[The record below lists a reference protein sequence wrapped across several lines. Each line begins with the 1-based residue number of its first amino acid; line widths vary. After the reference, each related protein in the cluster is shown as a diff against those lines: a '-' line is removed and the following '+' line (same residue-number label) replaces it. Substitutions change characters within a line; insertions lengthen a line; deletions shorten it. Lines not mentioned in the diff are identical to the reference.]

1 MKNSGQIWITR
12 RLDDIIGTVEEA
24 AGDIDTRDYPN
35 FQSWMMDVFDSALNR
50 LHDESYQSESNFL
63 DKYSGILSA
72 MEDMFKDQLE
82 DFYLS
87 EKDNE
92 VINESSEIPIRLLRR
107 GVEIEKIGDIIEY
120 QTEIQYPCDFED
132 EDDYADFCIFEGIH
146 FYYCD
151 EGYCDEDEET
161 EDYEGP
167 SESMIEI
174 RDEVE
179 NYMEEKYHDYLVGI
193 YNEEDCE

>member
-1 MKNSGQIWITR
+1 MNSGQIWITR

-82 DFYLS
+82 DFYLL
-87 EKDNE
+87 EKDND

-107 GVEIEKIGDIIEY
+107 GVELEKIGDIVEY
-120 QTEIQYPCDFED
+120 QTEIQDPCDFED
-132 EDDYADFCIFEGIH
+132 EEDYSDFCILQGIH

-151 EGYCDEDEET
+151 EGYCDEDEDT

-167 SESMIEI
+167 SPAMVEV

-179 NYMEEKYHDYLVGI
+179 QYIYDKYYDYLVGL
-193 YNEEDCE
+193 YNDADC

>member
-1 MKNSGQIWITR
+1 MNSGQIWITR

-87 EKDNE
+87 EKNNE

-107 GVEIEKIGDIIEY
+107 GVELEKIGDIVEY
-120 QTEIQYPCDFED
+120 QTEIQDPCDFED
-132 EDDYADFCIFEGIH
+132 EEDYSDFCILQGIH

-151 EGYCDEDEET
+151 EGYCDEDEDT

-167 SESMIEI
+167 SPAMVEV

-179 NYMEEKYHDYLVGI
+179 QYIYDKYYDYLVGL
-193 YNEEDCE
+193 YNDADC

>member
-1 MKNSGQIWITR
+1 MNSGQIWITR
-12 RLDDIIGTVEEA
+12 RLDDIIGNVEEA

-107 GVEIEKIGDIIEY
+107 GVELEKIGDIVEY
-120 QTEIQYPCDFED
+120 QTEIQDPCDFED
-132 EDDYADFCIFEGIH
+132 EEDYSDFCILQGIH

-151 EGYCDEDEET
+151 EGYCDEDEDT

-167 SESMIEI
+167 SPAMVEV

-179 NYMEEKYHDYLVGI
+179 QYIYDKYYDYLVGL
-193 YNEEDCE
+193 YNEGDC

>member
-1 MKNSGQIWITR
+1 MTSGQIWVTR
-12 RLDDIIGTVEEA
+12 RLDDIIETVEEA
-24 AGDIDTRDYPN
+24 AGDIDTADYPN

-63 DKYSGILSA
+63 DKYSGVLSA

-87 EKDNE
+87 EKDNDI
-92 VINESSEIPIRLLRR
+92 INESSEIPIRLLRR
-107 GVEIEKIGDIIEY
+107 GVELEKIGDIVEY
-120 QTEIQYPCDFED
+120 QTEINNPCDFED
-132 EDDYADFCIFEGIH
+132 EEDYSDFCILQGIH

-151 EGYCDEDEET
+151 EGYCDEDEDT

-167 SESMIEI
+167 SPAMVEV
-174 RDEVE
+174 RNEVE
-179 NYMEEKYHDYLVGI
+179 QYIYDKYYDYLVGL
-193 YNEEDCE
+193 YNDADC

>member
-24 AGDIDTRDYPN
+24 AGDIDTKDYPN

-107 GVEIEKIGDIIEY
+107 GVELEKIGDIVEY
-120 QTEIQYPCDFED
+120 QTEIQDPCDFED
-132 EDDYADFCIFEGIH
+132 EEDYSDFCILQGIH

-151 EGYCDEDEET
+151 EGYCDEDEDT

-167 SESMIEI
+167 SPAMVEV

-179 NYMEEKYHDYLVGI
+179 QYIYDKYYDYLVGL
-193 YNEEDCE
+193 YNEGGC

>member
-1 MKNSGQIWITR
+1 MTTGQLWVAR

-63 DKYSGILSA
+63 DKYSGVLSA

-87 EKDNE
+87 EKDNDI
-92 VINESSEIPIRLLRR
+92 INESSEIPIRLLRR
-107 GVEIEKIGDIIEY
+107 GVELEKIGDIVEY
-120 QTEIQYPCDFED
+120 QTEINNPCDFED
-132 EDDYADFCIFEGIH
+132 EEDYSDFCILQGIH

-151 EGYCDEDEET
+151 EGYCDEDEDT

-167 SESMIEI
+167 SPAMVEV
-174 RDEVE
+174 RNEVE
-179 NYMEEKYHDYLVGI
+179 QYIYDKYYDYLVGL
-193 YNEEDCE
+193 YNDSDC

>member
-1 MKNSGQIWITR
+1 MMTPGQVWVTR

-24 AGDIDTRDYPN
+24 AGDIDTADYPN

-87 EKDNE
+87 EKDND

-107 GVEIEKIGDIIEY
+107 GVELEKIGDIVEY
-120 QTEIQYPCDFED
+120 QTEIQDPCDFED
-132 EDDYADFCIFEGIH
+132 EEDYSDFCILQGIH

-151 EGYCDEDEET
+151 EGYCDEDEDT

-167 SESMIEI
+167 SPAMVEV

-179 NYMEEKYHDYLVGI
+179 QYIYDKYYDYLVGL
-193 YNEEDCE
+193 YNDKDC

>member
-1 MKNSGQIWITR
+1 
-12 RLDDIIGTVEEA
+12 
-24 AGDIDTRDYPN
+24 
-35 FQSWMMDVFDSALNR
+35 MDVFDSALNR
-50 LHDESYQSESNFL
+50 LNDESYQSESNYL
-63 DKYSGILSA
+63 DKYGSVLSA

-92 VINESSEIPIRLLRR
+92 IMNESSETPIRLLRR
-107 GVEIEKIGDIIEY
+107 RVELEKIGDIIEY
-120 QTEIQYPCDFED
+120 QTEIQDPCDFED
-132 EDDYADFCIFEGIH
+132 EDDYADFCILQGIH

-179 NYMEEKYHDYLVGI
+179 NYMEEKFHDYLVGI
-193 YNEEDCE
+193 YNDGDC

>member
-1 MKNSGQIWITR
+1 MNSGQIWITR

-50 LHDESYQSESNFL
+50 LHDESYQSESNYL
-63 DKYSGILSA
+63 DKYASVLSA

-92 VINESSEIPIRLLRR
+92 IMNESSETPIRLLRR
-107 GVEIEKIGDIIEY
+107 RVELEKIGDIIEY
-120 QTEIQYPCDFED
+120 KTEIQDPCDFED
-132 EDDYADFCIFEGIH
+132 EDDYADFCILQGIH

-179 NYMEEKYHDYLVGI
+179 NYMEEKFHDYLVGI
-193 YNEEDCE
+193 YNDGDC

>member
-1 MKNSGQIWITR
+1 MNSGQIWITR

-87 EKDNE
+87 EKDND

-107 GVEIEKIGDIIEY
+107 GVELEKIGDIVEY
-120 QTEIQYPCDFED
+120 QTEIQDPCDFED
-132 EDDYADFCIFEGIH
+132 EEDYADFCILQGIH

-151 EGYCDEDEET
+151 EGYCDPDDED

-167 SESMIEI
+167 PESMIEI

-179 NYMEEKYHDYLVGI
+179 QYIYDKYYNYLVGI
-193 YNEEDCE
+193 YNDADC

>member
-1 MKNSGQIWITR
+1 MTNSGQIWITR

-107 GVEIEKIGDIIEY
+107 GVELEKIGDIVEY
-120 QTEIQYPCDFED
+120 QTEIQDPCDFED
-132 EDDYADFCIFEGIH
+132 EEDYSDFCILQGIH

-151 EGYCDEDEET
+151 EGYCDEDEDT

-167 SESMIEI
+167 SPAMVEV

-179 NYMEEKYHDYLVGI
+179 QYIYDKYYDYLVGL
-193 YNEEDCE
+193 YNDADC

>member
-1 MKNSGQIWITR
+1 MMTSGQIWVTR
-12 RLDDIIGTVEEA
+12 RLDDIIETVEEA
-24 AGDIDTRDYPN
+24 AGDIDTADYPN

-63 DKYSGILSA
+63 DKYSGVLSA

-87 EKDNE
+87 EKDNDI
-92 VINESSEIPIRLLRR
+92 INESSEIPIRLLRR
-107 GVEIEKIGDIIEY
+107 GVELEKIGDIVEY
-120 QTEIQYPCDFED
+120 QTEINNPCDFED
-132 EDDYADFCIFEGIH
+132 EEDYSDFCILQGIH

-151 EGYCDEDEET
+151 EGYCDEDEDT

-167 SESMIEI
+167 SPAMVEV
-174 RDEVE
+174 RNEVE
-179 NYMEEKYHDYLVGI
+179 QYIYDKYYDYLVGL
-193 YNEEDCE
+193 YNDADC

>member
-1 MKNSGQIWITR
+1 MTTGQIWITR

-24 AGDIDTRDYPN
+24 AGDIDTADYPN

-87 EKDNE
+87 EKDND

-107 GVEIEKIGDIIEY
+107 GVELEKIGDIVEY
-120 QTEIQYPCDFED
+120 QTEINDPCDFED
-132 EDDYADFCIFEGIH
+132 EEDYSDFCILQGIH

-151 EGYCDEDEET
+151 EGYCDEDEDT

-167 SESMIEI
+167 SPAMVEV

-179 NYMEEKYHDYLVGI
+179 QYIYDKYYDYLVGL
-193 YNEEDCE
+193 YNDSNC

>member
-107 GVEIEKIGDIIEY
+107 GVELEKIGDIVEY
-120 QTEIQYPCDFED
+120 QTEIQDPCDFED
-132 EDDYADFCIFEGIH
+132 EEDYSDFCILQGIH

-151 EGYCDEDEET
+151 EGYCDEDEDT

-167 SESMIEI
+167 SPAMVEV

-179 NYMEEKYHDYLVGI
+179 QYIYDKYYDYLVGL
-193 YNEEDCE
+193 YNEGDC